1 MMHFLTRHRRIFL
14 ALLGVV
20 VPVALAWGRPLPGA
34 ADSAAPLVHLPIVL
48 HSGPTATATATPSAT
63 TTATTTPT
71 ASSTATTTPTETATP
86 TITATATATA
96 TPTET
101 AGACFPTSHT
111 YPITVRDSTLGSVGF
126 VNPDGYYS
134 DEIYQNKTWKRLY
147 LHDPANNPSGSFAWL
162 RWSADVGNPYSGG
175 TSAATTAMMTSPGNI
190 ADGFDE
196 APWPA
201 SNSLNLPKPF
211 GYPLQPHQLSPGDWA
226 YPNLGVTNASTL
238 RAQLDYHMANRK
250 LLTLPIFDASAGS
263 GSGMAYHISRPATF
277 LLLGYSLTHSTSMY
291 LDLVY
296 IGTPALAPCTG

>member
-1 MMHFLTRHRRIFL
+1 MMHFLMRHRRTFL
-14 ALLGVV
+14 ALLAVV
-20 VPVALAWGRPLPGA
+20 VPVALAWGRPLSGA
-34 ADSAAPLVHLPIVL
+34 ADSEALPVHLPIVL
-48 HSGPTATATATPSAT
+48 HSGPTATPSATAT
-63 TTATTTPT
+63 TTAIPT
-71 ASSTATTTPTETATP
+71 IISTATTTPTETATP

-101 AGACFPTSHT
+101 AGVCFPTSHT
-111 YPITVRDSTLGSVGF
+111 YPIAIRDSMLGSDGF

-134 DEIYQNKTWKRLY
+134 DEAYQNKTWKRLY

-226 YPNLGVTNASTL
+226 YPNLGVTNASAL
-238 RAQLDYHMANRK
+238 RAQLDYHMANRT
-250 LLTLPIFDASAGS
+250 LLTLPIFDASTGS
-263 GSGMAYHISRPATF
+263 GSGMTYHISRPGTF
-277 LLLGYSLTHSTSMY
+277 LLIGYSLTNPMY

-296 IGTPALAPCTG
+296 IGTPALEPCTG